1 MNNMKI
7 QFNTV
12 PQSPMIDTKTQLRFA
27 VQNLTDSKNISD
39 LHARVV
45 LVTNSYGQ
53 VVTLKFENFSSNGV
67 FSMNYVFPDS
77 RTYQV
82 IARVDSNNLST
93 LGSFKVNVPFQPV
106 GSVTTPTTSPF
117 SVIIIAGIVSATV
130 AVSLVPHS
138 KA

>member
-67 FSMNYVFPDS
+67 FRAYPKIRYDYSSMLLLLKYGLYPEEEGE
-77 RTYQV
+77 R
-82 IARVDSNNLST
+82 
-93 LGSFKVNVPFQPV
+93 G
-106 GSVTTPTTSPF
+106 
-117 SVIIIAGIVSATV
+117 
-130 AVSLVPHS
+130 
-138 KA
+138 

>member
-12 PQSPMIDTKTQLRFA
+12 PQSPMIDAKTLLRFA

-53 VVTLKFENFSSNGV
+53 LVTLKFENFFSSNGV

-93 LGSFKVNVPFQPV
+93 LGSFKLNVPFQPV
-106 GSVTTPTTSPF
+106 GTVTAPPTSPF
-117 SVIIIAGIVSATV
+117 SVIIIAGIDQLA
-130 AVSLVPHS
+130 
-138 KA
+138 